1 MSMNILHKV
10 RRLEAGMTRAVE
22 RAAREWSRSG
32 AHEPLEI
39 AQAIVDAIGARLEP
53 AARGRYVFPF
63 NRIHVSIAAA
73 SKDDRARFAAVLE
86 SEPTLTDRITARLRD
101 AGCDTGS
108 LQTTVGYVPR
118 PGADWNSTEFHID
131 FTRGVPTVAA
141 PAPVPAAAPAPV
153 AATPRELTIT
163 VVNGT
168 AEQSTYV
175 FALPRVNLGR
185 CAEVRDTLSRLV
197 RSNHVAFVDLG
208 NSNPSVS
215 RRHAHI
221 EYVEASGHYRI
232 RDDRSAHGTSVVRNG
247 RTVAVPAGSRG
258 IRLESGDEIVLGEA
272 RARVRIGD

>member
-1 MSMNILHKV
+1 MNILHKV

-39 AQAIVDAIGARLEP
+39 AQAIVDAVGARLEP

-86 SEPTLTDRITARLRD
+86 SEPTLTERITARLRD
-101 AGCDTGS
+101 AGCDTCS
-108 LQTTVGYVPR
+108 LQIAVGYVPR
-118 PGADWNSTEFHID
+118 PGADWNSSEFHVD
-131 FTRGVPTVAA
+131 FTRGAPTVAA
-141 PAPVPAAAPAPV
+141 PSPARSPVQMPGS
-153 AATPRELTIT
+153 PRELTIT

-168 AEQSTYV
+168 AEQSSYV
-175 FALPRVNLGR
+175 FTLPRVNLGR

-208 NSNPSVS
+208 NANPSVS

-247 RTVAVPAGSRG
+247 RTVTVPAGSRG